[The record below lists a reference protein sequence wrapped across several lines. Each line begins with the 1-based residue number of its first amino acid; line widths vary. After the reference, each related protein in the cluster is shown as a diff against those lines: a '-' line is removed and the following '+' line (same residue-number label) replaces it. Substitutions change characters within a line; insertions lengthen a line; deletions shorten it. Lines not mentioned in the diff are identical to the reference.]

1 MKAAHCSSLSERSGG
16 GQGLRTQDLQACDLP
31 SQPSLVRQTLRLD
44 WRPSEPQ
51 DLEHL
56 DQGDHG
62 DQEEWR
68 TVWTLSGELEMEGS
82 GRERVRPRI

>member
-1 MKAAHCSSLSERSGG
+1 MA
-16 GQGLRTQDLQACDLP
+16 
-31 SQPSLVRQTLRLD
+31 RQTLRLD